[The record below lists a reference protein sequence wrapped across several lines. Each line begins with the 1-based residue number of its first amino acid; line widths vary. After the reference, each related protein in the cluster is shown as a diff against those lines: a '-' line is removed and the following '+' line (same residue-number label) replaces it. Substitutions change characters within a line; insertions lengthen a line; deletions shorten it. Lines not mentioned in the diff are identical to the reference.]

1 MKTRVAHE
9 TETSQD
15 RDKVRL
21 EAEASRLR
29 LKVSELILQRQQH
42 RRTRLRIFFLLGCA
56 ISIPFHLL
64 LILYLSL
71 VYIPGPPGLPEVESV
86 IDFAVLADSELQE
99 IEAELE
105 IDELAAEETD
115 LEDALSEMLADEA
128 EDLSVASITELDD
141 SGSVPTPG
149 SSSGFSD
156 SDSAGTGLS
165 GSASFFGV
173 GGRGRRFAFIID
185 MSGSMKDDDRFGR
198 AVRQLRQ
205 SISDLPDF
213 ITICLAL
220 FSSGADSPLQPPFQ
234 KNWLPMNRRNKQ
246 QVIRWIERIEPS
258 GGTEPL
264 PAFRQIFLLK
274 ERPDV
279 VYFLTD
285 GAIPLDTPDRVSEL
299 NAKGRPVIINTFAF
313 GDQADVAPLLRI
325 ARESGGK
332 CKQIGAPGGRP

>member
-1 MKTRVAHE
+1 MKRHVTHQS
-9 TETSQD
+9 ETSQD
-15 RDKVRL
+15 PTQGPLDD
-21 EAEASRLR
+21 EASRLE
-29 LKVSELILQRQQH
+29 LEVSELILERRRHRQA
-42 RRTRLRIFFLLGCA
+42 RLRNFILLGCA

-64 LILYLSL
+64 LIFYLAFIR
-71 VYIPGPPGLPEVESV
+71 IPGPPGLPEVESV

-99 IEAELE
+99 MEVEFE
-105 IDELAAEETD
+105 IDEIAAEDTEI
-115 LEDALSEMLADEA
+115 EDALSEMLAEEA
-128 EDLSVASITELDD
+128 EDLSVASVTELDD

-156 SDSAGTGLS
+156 SESAGTGLS

-185 MSGSMKDDDRFGR
+185 MSGSMKNDDRFKR

-220 FSSGADSPLQPPFQ
+220 FSSGAESPLQPPFQ
-234 KNWLPMNRRNKQ
+234 KDWLPMNRRNKQ
-246 QVIRWIERIEPS
+246 QVIRWIESVSPS
-258 GGTEPL
+258 NGTEPL
-264 PAFRQIFLLK
+264 PAFRQVFKL
-274 ERPDV
+274 EDRPDV

-285 GAIPLDTPDRVSEL
+285 GAIPQDTPDRVSEL

-332 CKQIGAPGGRP
+332 CKQIGLPGGRP

>member
-1 MKTRVAHE
+1 MAHE
-9 TETSQD
+9 TETSQ
-15 RDKVRL
+15 
-21 EAEASRLR
+21 ASTPDSLDDATSRIHHE
-29 LKVSELILQRQQH
+29 VSELILQRRRH
-42 RRTRLRIFFLLGCA
+42 RRARLRKFILLGCA

-64 LILYLSL
+64 LIFYLAFIR
-71 VYIPGPPGLPEVESV
+71 IPGPPGLPEVESV
-86 IDFAVLADSELQE
+86 IDFAVLAESELQE
-99 IEAELE
+99 MEVELE
-105 IDELAAEETD
+105 IEELAAEETELD
-115 LEDALSEMLADEA
+115 DALSEMLAEEA
-128 EDLSVASITELDD
+128 EDLSVASVTEFDD

-185 MSGSMKDDDRFGR
+185 MSGSMKEDDRFKR

-213 ITICLAL
+213 ITICLSL

-234 KNWLPMNRRNKQ
+234 RDWLPMNRRNKQ
-246 QVIRWIERIEPS
+246 QIIRWIEDVSPEN
-258 GGTEPL
+258 GTEPL
-264 PAFRQIFLLK
+264 PAFRQIFKL
-274 ERPDV
+274 ENRPDV

-285 GAIPLDTPDRVSEL
+285 GAIPQDTPDRVSEL

-332 CKQIGAPGGRP
+332 CKQIGLPGGGP

>member
-1 MKTRVAHE
+1 VTHQ
-9 TETSQD
+9 TETSQPSQHGTPD
-15 RDKVRL
+15 D
-21 EAEASRLR
+21 ATSRLH
-29 LKVSELILQRQQH
+29 LEVSELILQRRRH
-42 RRTRLRIFFLLGCA
+42 RQARLRNFILLGCA

-64 LILYLSL
+64 LIFYLAFIR
-71 VYIPGPPGLPEVESV
+71 IPGPPGLPEVESV
-86 IDFAVLADSELQE
+86 IDFAVLAESELQE
-99 IEAELE
+99 MEVELE
-105 IDELAAEETD
+105 IDDIAAEDTEID
-115 LEDALSEMLADEA
+115 DALSEMLAEEA
-128 EDLSVASITELDD
+128 EDVSVASVTEFDD
-141 SGSVPTPG
+141 AGAVTTPG

-156 SDSAGTGLS
+156 SDNAGTGLS

-185 MSGSMKDDDRFGR
+185 MSGSMKEDDRFNR

-220 FSSGADSPLQPPFQ
+220 FSSGAESPLQPPFQ

-246 QVIRWIERIEPS
+246 QIIRWIENVSPS
-258 GGTEPL
+258 NGTEPL
-264 PAFRQIFLLK
+264 PAFLQVFRL
-274 ERPDV
+274 EDRPDV
-279 VYFLTD
+279 IYFLTD
-285 GAIPLDTPDRVSEL
+285 GAIPRDTPDRVSEL

-332 CKQIGAPGGRP
+332 CKQIGLQGGRP